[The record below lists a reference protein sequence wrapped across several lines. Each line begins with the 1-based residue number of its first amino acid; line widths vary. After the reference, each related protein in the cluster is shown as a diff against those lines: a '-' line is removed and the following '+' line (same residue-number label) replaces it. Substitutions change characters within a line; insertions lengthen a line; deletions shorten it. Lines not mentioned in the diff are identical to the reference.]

1 MIDRRKLEETG
12 AVTLRLT
19 GARVEWTTA
28 RSRGEDRPWS
38 RAPRQRPAPLSGDET
53 EHDAGA
59 EEISAQGEP

>member
-1 MIDRRKLEETG
+1 M
-12 AVTLRLT
+12 

-38 RAPRQRPAPLSGDET
+38 RAPRQRPGLLPGDET

-59 EEISAQGEP
+59 EEVPAQAEP